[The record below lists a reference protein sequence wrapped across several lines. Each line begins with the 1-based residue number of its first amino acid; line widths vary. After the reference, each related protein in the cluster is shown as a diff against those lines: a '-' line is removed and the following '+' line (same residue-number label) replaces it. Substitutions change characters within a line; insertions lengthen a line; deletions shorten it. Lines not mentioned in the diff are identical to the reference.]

1 MFSNKHNKKFK
12 KKVATRI
19 CCLQIQLEH
28 QTDLQIDKHYCML
41 LSAYKWT
48 NQNCWQILEAIL
60 RQTKHA
66 VIILIMYGRRA
77 EVAGA
82 EANFRLVCITAPYPG
97 LVGKYGHKVTEKG
110 KFCNII

>member
-1 MFSNKHNKKFK
+1 MFDHLVKILHDSSILCGQSKR
-12 KKVATRI
+12 TRKLI
-19 CCLQIQLEH
+19 QILQNRRFQ
-28 QTDLQIDKHYCML
+28 YRYM
-41 LSAYKWT
+41 

-97 LVGKYGHKVTEKG
+97 LVGKYGHKVTEKC